1 MKLLLTKS
9 GFTNTKPRNIPVTT
23 VSVRNIDLI
32 NANSDFRTVQQRWYI
47 LYVYNQ

>member
-9 GFTNTKPRNIPVTT
+9 GFTNTKPRNIAMTT
-23 VSVRNIDLI
+23 ISGRNIDLI
-32 NANSDFRTVQQRWYI
+32 NANSHFRMVRQRCYI